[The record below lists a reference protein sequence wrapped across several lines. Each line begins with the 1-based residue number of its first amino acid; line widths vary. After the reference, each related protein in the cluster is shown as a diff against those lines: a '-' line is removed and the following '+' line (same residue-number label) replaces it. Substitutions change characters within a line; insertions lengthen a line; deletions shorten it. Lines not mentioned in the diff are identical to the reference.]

1 MVAGT
6 GLLAVQGGSTGWIQ
20 AETTGFL
27 DRGEGKQAIEG
38 SLLAFQNA

>member
-6 GLLAVQGGSTGWIQ
+6 GLLVVHGGSTGWIQ

-38 SLLAFQNA
+38 SLLDFHNA